1 MTGACHARPGR
12 ATQRPARQR
21 PDPSPDPGPLVLWH
35 SVSLLSALSAIP
47 DQVLEAIM
55 TEQAVMEATAA
66 TVAEQD
72 DRDLAAEDEALVAE
86 ELLVEEVSIDGM
98 CGVY

>member
-1 MTGACHARPGR
+1 
-12 ATQRPARQR
+12 
-21 PDPSPDPGPLVLWH
+21 
-35 SVSLLSALSAIP
+35 
-47 DQVLEAIM
+47 M

>member
-1 MTGACHARPGR
+1 
-12 ATQRPARQR
+12 
-21 PDPSPDPGPLVLWH
+21 
-35 SVSLLSALSAIP
+35 
-47 DQVLEAIM
+47 M

-66 TVAEQD
+66 TAAEQAEQAEQA
-72 DRDLAAEDEALVAE
+72 DRDLAAEDEVLVAE

>member
-1 MTGACHARPGR
+1 
-12 ATQRPARQR
+12 
-21 PDPSPDPGPLVLWH
+21 
-35 SVSLLSALSAIP
+35 VSLLSALSAKP
-47 DQVLEAIM
+47 DQVLEAVM
-55 TEQAVMEATAA
+55 TEQALMEATAA

-72 DRDLAAEDEALVAE
+72 DRNLAAEDEALVAE

>member
-1 MTGACHARPGR
+1 
-12 ATQRPARQR
+12 
-21 PDPSPDPGPLVLWH
+21 
-35 SVSLLSALSAIP
+35 
-47 DQVLEAIM
+47 M

-66 TVAEQD
+66 AAGQDGRAAET
-72 DRDLAAEDEALVAE
+72 EDEALVAE